1 MGKRYFLIADTTN
14 GIMADAS
21 FDGYNDLEVVDEDY
35 FVSRLDNLGDDEFIG
50 AEVSEETFNKLD
62 EEYGITKRYGTKEGY
77 QVTVWDSHD
86 NVNHYGPFDTEEKA
100 RDFAENEYEIN
111 KKERIECSVY
121 VDKGIFEWDDAKEK
135 WSMNADYDWEQICF
149 FDKTTEK
156 EEEDE
161 E

>member
-1 MGKRYFLIADTTN
+1 
-14 GIMADAS
+14 MADVS

>member
-1 MGKRYFLIADTTN
+1 MTRTYKLIADTTN
-14 GIMADAS
+14 GIMTDKS
-21 FDGYNDLEVVDEDY
+21 FDGYDGIEIMSEENFTERLSSLGEDE
-35 FVSRLDNLGDDEFIG
+35 LIG
-50 AEVSEETFNKLD
+50 AEVSEKTFEKLD
-62 EEYGITKRYGTKEGY
+62 EEYGIYRRYDTKEGY

-156 EEEDE
+156 EEED
-161 E
+161 